1 MKPKV
6 LPSVKRQFSAK
17 FNFHGGAVSISSW
30 VHLMH
35 PDLADLAS
43 DIDSGGGWN
52 LRSRT
57 RAPHARQVDDSDR
70 WRRLSSIRVR
80 TPEMSGAI
88 DFWEDHWTE
97 VTSLRESFPRI
108 FRIANQKSG
117 KSKTSRG
124 WRRSAKMAWSVRWKY
139 TSTSYCLV
147 VSCVGAILQ
156 RLPTTVEPLKLE
168 MLLEDSNLCAIC
180 KQHPESIVFPEDI
193 KSMLFIWNGDSCRKE
208 VKPVWLLSF
217 FSFIGQFECIFKKS
231 QFTEEN
237 IFDIGLLKTGV
248 WANCKWPR
256 LVPSVQDFI
265 RCP

>member
-1 MKPKV
+1 MIRESDSLWKKVILAKYGYEKEALLPNKTMRGKPSSLWKN
-6 LPSVKRQFSAK
+6 SV
-17 FNFHGGAVSISSW
+17 SS
-30 VHLMH
+30 LM
-35 PDLADLAS
+35 
-43 DIDSGGGWN
+43 N
-52 LRSRT
+52 E
-57 RAPHARQVDDSDR
+57 DDYVVVNCKCVVGNGNR
-70 WRRLSSIRVR
+70 
-80 TPEMSGAI
+80 I

-117 KSKTSRG
+117 K
-124 WRRSAKMAWSVRWKY
+124 
-139 TSTSYCLV
+139 
-147 VSCVGAILQ
+147 AILQ

-180 KQHPESIVFPEDI
+180 KQHPESVNHVLCHSEIAWRIWERWCKLWKVQIVFPEDI